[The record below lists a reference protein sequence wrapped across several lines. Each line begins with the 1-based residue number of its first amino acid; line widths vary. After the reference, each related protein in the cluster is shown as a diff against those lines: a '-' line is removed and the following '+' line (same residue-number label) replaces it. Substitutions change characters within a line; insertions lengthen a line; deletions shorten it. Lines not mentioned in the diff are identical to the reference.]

1 MPGKANTIEGLDG
14 RVVAAETFADALPAG
29 RQAPLMLD
37 ASLPAASEKD
47 LTLAQA
53 AHLFLSGADLPTQSL
68 GGPSNPFRQSLWVYR
83 CISVIAMNAARVP
96 LRLSRAEPA
105 GTRRLWGARRVRLGR
120 QKGRKLCTGEK
131 AHLKA
136 REGEIVEAGPLHDLL
151 TRPNPDQTW
160 FQFAL
165 QTIGLL
171 YDQGRVHWLFDEMS
185 GRRPRSMYAI
195 SGKRSKPLTKK
206 VGRVSVLVGWEFRE
220 VSGARY
226 KVGLDELIT
235 FQLFNPD
242 DPHAGLAPKVPANL
256 AIVSD
261 YNASLYNAAMF
272 GNSAEPGGALQTD
285 APFNAAQDEQLRTA
299 WHQRHRGAAKAKALA
314 ILWGGLKWES
324 IASSMKDMQYGEGK
338 RLTRTETCAAHG
350 VPEVVA
356 GFYTDANY
364 QFAEQGR
371 MQFWQETE
379 MPLLDLF
386 AEGIDVHLCSRFEGN
401 LEAWFDAEDVP
412 IVQTMRKSQLEA
424 VDKLWAKG
432 VPFAD
437 LNDLYDL
444 GVPDQEWHAEGFL
457 PIGLQRARDAA
468 TGQLFEPIDE
478 GTSSETSDELDQG
491 RSAPGDKQEA
501 RGDEESAAQEIA
513 KAARERIWAQ
523 WATSVKPLHRI
534 VERALRTRYLAQQ
547 RLVTKLLKE
556 RLPPTPAPVPDV
568 GRHGSGESKDNS
580 IVAQVLF
587 DVFGSADNR
596 RRFRARM
603 AQFTTDANELGVR
616 QALSEAG
623 LTGTALEDGTRRL
636 LSSPRIVQAIRSDA
650 LRVSTLIDN
659 YTRQLLRDR
668 LAEGVAAGEDVR
680 KLADRVQAVM
690 GNRRA
695 AAMSVARN
703 SVGQA
708 LSSSRHAGHLAAGMT
723 HKGWIHSRG
732 PGERRPSHIEAE
744 HRYMPEPIL
753 LTEPFIINGVR
764 LMYPRDFSAGRPAET
779 VNCQCL
785 QIAKRVTAPQRS
797 VTMAELMEPYQT
809 RRFYSYHDMLVDR
822 APEKGSKNEE

>member
-1 MPGKANTIEGLDG
+1 MPGKANTIEELHG
-14 RVVAAETFADALPAG
+14 RVVAAETFADP
-29 RQAPLMLD
+29 PLMLD
-37 ASLPAASEKD
+37 ASLPAAGEKD
-47 LTLAQA
+47 LPLSQA
-53 AHLFLSGADLPTQSL
+53 AQLFLSGADVPAQGM

-96 LRLSRAEPA
+96 LRLSRAEST
-105 GTRRLWGARRVRLGR
+105 GTRSLWGARRVRVGR
-120 QKGRKLCTGEK
+120 HKGRKIRTGEK

-136 REGEIVEAGPLHDLL
+136 REGEIVEGGPLHELL

-171 YDQGRVHWLFDEMS
+171 YDQGRVHWLFDDMT
-185 GRRPRSMYAI
+185 GRRPGSMYAV
-195 SGKRSKPLTKK
+195 SGKWTKPLTKK
-206 VGRVSVLVGWEFRE
+206 VGRVKVLVGWEFRE
-220 VSGARY
+220 PGRAPYPVA
-226 KVGLDELIT
+226 LDEIIT

-242 DPHAGLAPKVPANL
+242 DPHAGLAPKVPATL

-285 APFNAAQDEQLRTA
+285 APFNAAQDEQLRTG

-314 ILWGGLKWES
+314 ILWGGLKWQS

-338 RLTRTETCAAHG
+338 RLTRTETCAAYG

-386 AEGIDVHLCSRFEGN
+386 AEGIEVHLCSRFEGN

-432 VPFAD
+432 VPLRD
-437 LNDLYDL
+437 LNNLYDL
-444 GVPDQEWHAEGFL
+444 GVADQDWHAEGFL
-457 PIGLQRARDAA
+457 PIGVQRARDAA
-468 TGQLFEPIDE
+468 AGQLFEPVNE
-478 GTSSETSDELDQG
+478 GPSSETSDELDQAD
-491 RSAPGDKQEA
+491 RAPGTRDQGPGEEEA
-501 RGDEESAAQEIA
+501 RDDEESAAQEVA
-513 KAARERIWAQ
+513 KAARERIWAE

-547 RLVTKLLKE
+547 RLVVKLLKA
-556 RLPPTPAPVPDV
+556 RLPAPADQAARGAP
-568 GRHGSGESKDNS
+568 ESKDQLL
-580 IVAQVLF
+580 VAQVLF
-587 DVFGSADNR
+587 DVFGSTDNR

-603 AQFTTDANELGVR
+603 TQFTTDANELGVR

-623 LTGTALEDGTRRL
+623 LTGPALEDGTRRL

-650 LRVSTLIDN
+650 LRVSTLVDN
-659 YTRQLLRDR
+659 YTRQLLRDH
-668 LAEGVAAGEDVR
+668 LAQGVAAGEDVR

-732 PGERRPSHIEAE
+732 PGDRRPGHVEAE
-744 HRYMPEPIL
+744 GRYMPEPIP
-753 LTEPFIINGVR
+753 LTQPFIINGVR

-779 VNCQCL
+779 INCQCL
-785 QIAKRVTAPQRS
+785 QIAKRLAAPQRS
-797 VTMAELMEPYQT
+797 VSMAELMEPCLAKG
-809 RRFYSYHDMLVDR
+809 FYSYHDMLLDR
-822 APEKGSKNEE
+822 TGAKGNANGE